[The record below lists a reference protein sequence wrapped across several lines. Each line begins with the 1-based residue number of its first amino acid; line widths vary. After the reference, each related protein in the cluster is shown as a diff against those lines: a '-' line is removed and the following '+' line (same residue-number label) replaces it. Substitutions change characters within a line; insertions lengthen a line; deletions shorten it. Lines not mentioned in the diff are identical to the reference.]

1 MLKKLRVK
9 FIAVTLSVTALV
21 LLTIIGFINIHN
33 YNDIVANAD
42 LTLHMLQSNG
52 GRFPTRQPQ
61 DKQPPEG
68 ETNPPEAESEMSMKP
83 DICQDDLRRMSPE
96 APFETR
102 FFSVTM
108 DDSGNITKTDIDKIA
123 AVDDEKAGEYA
134 LAIYDNGNEC
144 GFCDNYRYIK
154 GTSSDGNGL
163 YIFLDC
169 TKSLN
174 QFHEFLRASI
184 LISVSGLAVVSLLVI
199 IFSGVVM
206 KPFAELHQK
215 QKQFITD
222 ANHELKTPLTVI
234 NASCEILEYNTGE
247 NEWTDAIKEQ
257 VGHLTE
263 LTNKL
268 VFLSRMDED
277 NKKYIITDFSLSE
290 VAEEAVR
297 PFYSVAKADG
307 KSLEC
312 NIEPNLSCHG
322 DMGMIKELF
331 SLLLD
336 NAIKYSDAEGNI
348 KLSVTANGKTGK
360 IVVSNTTDGVPKG
373 NLDVL
378 FERFYRLD
386 KSRNSN
392 TGGHGVGL
400 SVAKS
405 IVTLHKGKITAFS
418 PDGRNIVFTAT
429 VQR

>member
-9 FIAVTLSVTALV
+9 FIAVTMSVTALV

-61 DKQPPEG
+61 GKQPPEG
-68 ETNPPEAESEMSMKP
+68 ETKPPETESEMSMKP
-83 DICQDDLRRMSPE
+83 DIWQDHLRRMSPE

-102 FFSVTM
+102 FFTVTM
-108 DDSGNITKTDIDKIA
+108 DDSGNILKTDIDKIA

-134 LAIYDNGNEC
+134 LTIYDNGNEC

-154 GTSSDGNGL
+154 GTLSDGNGL

-169 TKSLN
+169 TKSLD

-257 VGHLTE
+257 VCHLTE

-268 VFLSRMDED
+268 VLLSRMDED
-277 NKKYIITDFSLSE
+277 NKKYIMTDFSLSE

>member
-1 MLKKLRVK
+1 
-9 FIAVTLSVTALV
+9 
-21 LLTIIGFINIHN
+21 
-33 YNDIVANAD
+33 
-42 LTLHMLQSNG
+42 
-52 GRFPTRQPQ
+52 
-61 DKQPPEG
+61 
-68 ETNPPEAESEMSMKP
+68 
-83 DICQDDLRRMSPE
+83 
-96 APFETR
+96 
-102 FFSVTM
+102 M

-268 VFLSRMDED
+268 VLLSSMDED

>member
-68 ETNPPEAESEMSMKP
+68 ETKPPEAESEMSMKP

-102 FFSVTM
+102 FFFVTM
-108 DDSGNITKTDIDKIA
+108 DDSGNIIKTDIDKIA

-144 GFCDNYRYIK
+144 EFCDNYRYIK

-215 QKQFITD
+215 QKQFIT
-222 ANHELKTPLTVI
+222 
-234 NASCEILEYNTGE
+234 
-247 NEWTDAIKEQ
+247 
-257 VGHLTE
+257 
-263 LTNKL
+263 
-268 VFLSRMDED
+268 
-277 NKKYIITDFSLSE
+277 
-290 VAEEAVR
+290 
-297 PFYSVAKADG
+297 
-307 KSLEC
+307 
-312 NIEPNLSCHG
+312 
-322 DMGMIKELF
+322 
-331 SLLLD
+331 
-336 NAIKYSDAEGNI
+336 
-348 KLSVTANGKTGK
+348 
-360 IVVSNTTDGVPKG
+360 VP
-373 NLDVL
+373 
-378 FERFYRLD
+378 
-386 KSRNSN
+386 
-392 TGGHGVGL
+392 TMC
-400 SVAKS
+400 
-405 IVTLHKGKITAFS
+405 
-418 PDGRNIVFTAT
+418 
-429 VQR
+429 

>member
-68 ETNPPEAESEMSMKP
+68 ETKPPEAESEMSMKP
-83 DICQDDLRRMSPE
+83 DIWQDDLRCMSPE

-154 GTSSDGNGL
+154 GTSSGGNGL

-257 VGHLTE
+257 VAHLTE

-268 VFLSRMDED
+268 VLLSRMDED